1 MPQYL
6 AIAESVYRK
15 VKEVKLF
22 SDDTIENLNN
32 LMIFIRK
39 EITGSVFKLKYN
51 YIDFEEALTKP
62 LSECKVKIDVS
73 LIPHHSMEDEYILW
87 LAGFVEKITEGGPK
101 APPPI
106 KKYIPEF
113 ISLESELDFLTVPKE
128 KVLNKGE
135 EITDYFNSEAFT
147 KTVKK

>member
-15 VKEVKLF
+15 VKDVELF

-87 LAGFVEKITEGGPK
+87 LAGFIEKITEGGPRP
-101 APPPI
+101 PPPI

-113 ISLESELDFLTVPKE
+113 ISLESELDFLSIPKE
-128 KVLNKGE
+128 KVLNEGG
-135 EITDYFNSEAFT
+135 EITEYFNSEAFT
-147 KTVKK
+147 KTLKK

>member
-73 LIPHHSMEDEYILW
+73 LIPHHSMEEEYILW